1 MHTCG
6 KDTDIILLY
15 CKFKKNIMKAII
27 LNEAGSASNLKYA
40 DLPKPAINDD
50 EVLVKVNALSINPV
64 DYKTRSSEGGI
75 KRFFEEE
82 RPVILGWDLSGK
94 VVEAGKNVKDF
105 KLNDEVFGMVNFP
118 GKGKAYAEYVA
129 VPASHLTLKPE
140 NISHEEAAAG
150 TLALLTAWQALVTNG
165 KIKEGDKVLIH
176 GASGGVGHYATQIA
190 KHFKAHVIG
199 TSSEKNAAFVLQNGA
214 DQHIDYTKTDFK
226 NEVSD
231 VDLVLN
237 SISDAINNRSI
248 DVVKPG
254 GKIIYILG
262 AIAPEFAQK
271 AKDKNVDL
279 FAILVESSGTDMKTV
294 ADLMEKGIIKSHV
307 SQIFAFDEMEKAH
320 LQLETGRTVGKI
332 VITV

>member
-1 MHTCG
+1 
-6 KDTDIILLY
+6 
-15 CKFKKNIMKAII
+15 MKAII
-27 LNEAGSASNLKYA
+27 LNEAGSVSNFKYVEI
-40 DLPKPAINDD
+40 PKPEINAD
-50 EVLVKVNALSINPV
+50 EVLVKVSALSINPV

-75 KRFFEEE
+75 KRFFEDE
-82 RPVILGWDLSGK
+82 RPVILGWDLSGTI
-94 VVEAGKNVKDF
+94 VEAGENVTDF

-129 VPASHLTLKPE
+129 VPASHLALKPE

-199 TSSEKNAAFVLQNGA
+199 TSSAKNKEFVLQNGA
-214 DQHIDYTKTDFK
+214 DQHIDYTKTDFEK
-226 NEVSD
+226 EVAD

-262 AIAPEFAQK
+262 TIAPEYAEK
-271 AKDKNVDL
+271 AKNKNVDL
-279 FAILVESSGTDMKTV
+279 FAILVASSGADMKAV
-294 ADLMEKGIIKSHV
+294 ADLMQKGIVKSHV
-307 SQIFAFDEMEKAH
+307 SQVFSFDEIDKAH

-332 VITV
+332 VVKL

>member
-1 MHTCG
+1 
-6 KDTDIILLY
+6 
-15 CKFKKNIMKAII
+15 MKAII
-27 LNEAGSASNLKYA
+27 LNDTESMPNLKYV
-40 DLPKPAINDD
+40 DIPKPEINED
-50 EVLVKVNALSINPV
+50 EVLVKVSALSINPV
-64 DYKTRSSEGGI
+64 DYKTKSSAQYI
-75 KRFFEEE
+75 KNFFGDE
-82 RPVILGWDLSGK
+82 RPIILGWDLSGT
-94 VVEAGKNVKDF
+94 VVESGKNVTDF

-129 VPASHLTLKPE
+129 VPASHLALKPK

-199 TSSEKNAAFVLQNGA
+199 TSSEKNKEFVLQNGA
-214 DQHIDYTKTDFK
+214 DQHIDYSKTDFE

-231 VDLVLN
+231 IDLVLN
-237 SISDAINNRSI
+237 PISDAINDRSI
-248 DVVKPG
+248 NIVKPG
-254 GKIIYILG
+254 GKIVYILG

-279 FAILVESSGTDMKTV
+279 FAILVQSSGTDMKTV

-307 SQIFAFDEMEKAH
+307 SQTFAFDEMEKAH
-320 LQLETGRTVGKI
+320 SQLETGRTVGKI
-332 VITV
+332 VITL